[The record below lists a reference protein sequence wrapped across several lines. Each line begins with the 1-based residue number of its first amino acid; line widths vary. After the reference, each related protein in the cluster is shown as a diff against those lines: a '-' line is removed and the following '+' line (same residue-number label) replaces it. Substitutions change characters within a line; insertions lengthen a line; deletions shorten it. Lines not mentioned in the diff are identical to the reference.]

1 MSDSSGSWASDSSSE
16 RSYRSDLHDPVCE
29 YRTRRF
35 HHHECSRYFDCPGHT
50 LERSNSEQENSDEG
64 QDEQEH
70 DEYGSGG
77 ERASDDASTPDH
89 DHRPLQAP
97 PSDVESMSSRQRGKA
112 PEHAVARRE
121 VVDLTASSPEA
132 GPSNAAESSASGAHA
147 ASRHEPVLI
156 DLTEDTPPPEQVA
169 EASSGERALP
179 TLPTV
184 GSNSSIYSTRRATEA
199 DSPAGHR
206 RPGTPPSPPP
216 PTRRRT
222 SNNNLGSASR
232 STHTQPQRPSEGRRP
247 SDIVLPRWQPDAEV
261 TICPICHTQFSIFV
275 RKHHCRYVTLLT
287 SGFVSTWT
295 LTLHVFP
302 ENVAGW
308 FAPVA
313 LLIVSQYL
321 ISIL

>member
-16 RSYRSDLHDPVCE
+16 RSYRSDSHDPVCE
-29 YRTRRF
+29 YRTPRF

-50 LERSNSEQENSDEG
+50 LERRSSSEQESSD
-64 QDEQEH
+64 
-70 DEYGSGG
+70 DEYVSGD
-77 ERASDDASTPDH
+77 ERVTDAASTPDH

-97 PSDVESMSSRQRGKA
+97 PSDVQGMSSRQRGKA
-112 PEHAVARRE
+112 PEHAVAGRE

-147 ASRHEPVLI
+147 TSRHGPVLI
-156 DLTEDTPPPEQVA
+156 DLTQDTPPPEQVA
-169 EASSGERALP
+169 EASTGERALP

-184 GSNSSIYSTRRATEA
+184 GSNSSIHSARRATGVE
-199 DSPAGHR
+199 SPTGHR

-232 STHTQPQRPSEGRRP
+232 STRAQPQRPSEDRRP

-261 TICPICHTQFSIFV
+261 TLCPICHTQFSIFV
-275 RKHHCRYVTLLT
+275 RKHHCRYVIFLT
-287 SGFVSTWT
+287 SGVAPVWS
-295 LTLHVFP
+295 LTVCPFP

-313 LLIVSQYL
+313 LLIV
-321 ISIL
+321 